1 MTRLLIG
8 GYSGDKGAGRGITV
22 LEDDH
27 VLATVPADSPSW
39 LTRHP
44 SLPVLYAVAETDEG
58 HVRAWRLQDGAPA
71 QSLGIGETGG
81 AEPAHLTVEESGRF
95 LITANYSGG
104 SISVHRLGPDGSIGD
119 RTDLVQH
126 ERRGHHPRQDSAHP
140 HMVRAVADG
149 LLVTDLGGDAIYR
162 YRLTSEGKLTAA
174 GVAHTPAGSGPRH
187 VLPVADRYFVTA
199 ELSGEVL
206 VYDHDWRL
214 LGAVPASTS
223 TGANQP
229 SELVSDGRYLYV
241 ANRGPNTVAVFDLSG
256 GCGPSGSGA
265 SPGGG
270 VSPRADTASELP
282 RYLKEVPTG
291 DWPRHIALD
300 GETLYVANERSH
312 EVTRMQIDPATGIPA
327 HRQTIKVPS
336 PTLVLP

>member
-8 GYSGDKGAGRGITV
+8 GYSGDKGVGRGITV
-22 LEDDH
+22 LEGDH
-27 VLATVPADSPSW
+27 VLATIPADSPSW

-81 AEPAHLTVEESGRF
+81 AEPAHLTVDPSGRF

-104 SISVHRLGPDGSIGD
+104 SISVHRLGPDGSIGE

-126 ERRGHHPRQDSAHP
+126 ERRGKHPRQDAAHP
-140 HMVRAVADG
+140 HMVRAVADPAG
-149 LLVTDLGGDAIYR
+149 GGSGSAPGAALLLVTDLGGDAIYR
-162 YRLTSEGKLTAA
+162 YRLTSEGTLTAD
-174 GVAHTPAGSGPRH
+174 GVVHTPPGSGPRH
-187 VLPVADRYFVTA
+187 VLPVAALYYVTA

-214 LGAVPASTS
+214 LGAGPASTS
-223 TGANQP
+223 PGPNQP

-241 ANRGPNTVAVFDLSG
+241 ANRGPNTVAVFDIQ
-256 GCGPSGSGA
+256 
-265 SPGGG
+265 
-270 VSPRADTASELP
+270 SELP

-300 GETLYVANERSH
+300 GQTLYVANERSH

-327 HRQTIKVPS
+327 HRRTIKVPS
-336 PTLVLP
+336 PTFVLP

>member
-8 GYSGDKGAGRGITV
+8 GYSGEKGAGRGITV

-27 VLATVPADSPSW
+27 VVATIPADSPSW

-58 HVRAWRLQDGAPA
+58 HVRAWRLADGAPA
-71 QSLGIGETGG
+71 QPLGTGETGG

-104 SISVHRLGPDGSIGD
+104 SISVHRLGPDGSIGE
-119 RTDLVQH
+119 RTDLVHH
-126 ERRGHHPRQDSAHP
+126 ERRGHHPRQEAAHP
-140 HMVRAVADG
+140 HMVRATADG

-162 YRLTSEGKLTAA
+162 YRLTDEGTLIAD
-174 GVAHTPAGSGPRH
+174 GIAHTPPGSGPRH
-187 VLPVADRYFVTA
+187 VLPVGDRYYVTA
-199 ELSGEVL
+199 ELSAEVL
-206 VYDHDWRL
+206 VYDRDWRL

-223 TGANQP
+223 PGPNQP
-229 SELVSDGRYLYV
+229 SELVSDGRHLYV
-241 ANRGPNTVAVFDLSG
+241 GNRGPNTVAVFDIQ
-256 GCGPSGSGA
+256 
-265 SPGGG
+265 
-270 VSPRADTASELP
+270 SELP
-282 RYLKEVPTG
+282 RYLTEVPTG

-300 GETLYVANERSH
+300 GQTLYVASERSH

-327 HRQTIKVPS
+327 HRRTITVPS